1 MKTTLWL
8 IVISFSM
15 SLYACASQDQSQDKS
30 HHWRP
35 ALDRPSLIVSMS
47 YTQRQLL
54 DILLNPPT
62 NELSEQDP
70 LLLQNRDWLNKRRML
85 FLTSHCDLIRR
96 KIVNAS
102 IDYPACHG
110 VARNNRFCI
119 IDFHQ
124 CIAKCPSYKRDCPP
138 CEQKAIQC
146 LSNKAAPLP

>member
-1 MKTTLWL
+1 MKTSLWL

-15 SLYACASQDQSQDKS
+15 SLYACASQGPSQ
-30 HHWRP
+30 HWRP

-62 NELSEQDP
+62 NELSDKEP
-70 LLLQNRDWLNKRRML
+70 LLAQQHEQLIKRRTL

-96 KIVNAS
+96 QIVNAS
-102 IDYPACHG
+102 VDYPACNG

-124 CIAKCPSYKRDCPP
+124 CIAKCPSYNRDCPP
-138 CEQKAIQC
+138 CEQQAMQC
-146 LSNKAAPLP
+146 LSNNEDIQP